1 MHWRTWLESAHNP
14 EPSQQ
19 LQLVRAPRGA
29 AGRLGRLRTA
39 AWAQRPLA
47 ADGILAQRI
56 CVQGQRSLQP
66 QIPHSNTR
74 GQLGDI
80 KPFTVT
86 QVRLSYCPYV
96 VEVTEGITQFY
107 QGRI

>member
-1 MHWRTWLESAHNP
+1 MESAHNP

-29 AGRLGRLRTA
+29 AVRLERLEDGRVGTAPPGGGWDPRTE
-39 AWAQRPLA
+39 
-47 ADGILAQRI
+47 DM
-56 CVQGQRSLQP
+56 VQGQRSLQP